1 MITIYTIFFVVT
13 TLISFFVAFFAWQR
27 KSVKSAKELTLLMI
41 GAGIWTF
48 FVMFETAAT
57 SVAEKSFWSGF
68 EYIGGLSTPILYL
81 IFVFRFTGNDKFIST
96 KYILP
101 LFIIPAITLV
111 LAITNE
117 KHHLIWTGFSSISEK
132 TNMMIYYHGI
142 GYWIGNV
149 AYSYLVFL
157 LASVLLLKYILTQ
170 VSVFRL
176 QGIFVLIAGLCP
188 WIFSLVYIS
197 GINIVPGLNITPASI
212 ILTGSLFAFAI
223 FYTRILD
230 LVPVARKMLVETM
243 PYGILVLDNQNRIQD
258 INGVG
263 LSFLG
268 ILNKNVIGFP
278 VESTAALYTDLMYAA
293 LRSDSID
300 KIKINHA
307 NGFKIFSINK
317 YAIEKTQGSRL
328 IVLNDITKHILA
340 EEEIKQKNEELQKVN
355 AEKDKFFSIIS
366 HDLKSP
372 FHGMLGLLES
382 LANDYSDFSEDE
394 RKIIIQSSH
403 HSAAKA
409 YKLLNELLE
418 WSRLQNNK
426 VEIKKETVNLK
437 EIIQGNIDV
446 LGSAAEKK
454 EISILNKINQ
464 NTFATLDVNSINT
477 VVRNL
482 LNNAIK
488 FTRTGGSIEIS
499 VEQFESSFELSVAD
513 TGVGMSDETIS
524 KLFRL
529 DESITMPGTNNE
541 KGTGLGLTICNDIVK
556 LNGWKMTLES
566 QLGKGTTFRVLL
578 PIINNEDTNTLK

>member
-1 MITIYTIFFVVT
+1 
-13 TLISFFVAFFAWQR
+13 
-27 KSVKSAKELTLLMI
+27 
-41 GAGIWTF
+41 
-48 FVMFETAAT
+48 
-57 SVAEKSFWSGF
+57 
-68 EYIGGLSTPILYL
+68 
-81 IFVFRFTGNDKFIST
+81 
-96 KYILP
+96 
-101 LFIIPAITLV
+101 
-111 LAITNE
+111 
-117 KHHLIWTGFSSISEK
+117 
-132 TNMMIYYHGI
+132 
-142 GYWIGNV
+142 
-149 AYSYLVFL
+149 
-157 LASVLLLKYILTQ
+157 
-170 VSVFRL
+170 
-176 QGIFVLIAGLCP
+176 
-188 WIFSLVYIS
+188 
-197 GINIVPGLNITPASI
+197 
-212 ILTGSLFAFAI
+212 
-223 FYTRILD
+223 
-230 LVPVARKMLVETM
+230 MLVETM

-263 LSFLG
+263 MSFLG

-278 VESTAALYTDLMYAA
+278 VESSGVLYKDLLNAALKG
-293 LRSDSID
+293 DSID
-300 KIKINHA
+300 RIKIKHA

-328 IVLNDITKHILA
+328 IVINDITKHILA

-372 FHGMLGLLES
+372 FNGMLGLLES
-382 LANDYSDFSEDE
+382 LANDYSDFSEEE

-403 HSAAKA
+403 QSAAKA

-426 VEIKKETVNLK
+426 VEIKKEKVNLK

-446 LGSAAEKK
+446 LGSAAIKK
-454 EISILNKINQ
+454 EISIISKIKRD
-464 NTFATLDVNSINT
+464 TFITLDVNSINT

-488 FTRTGGSIEIS
+488 FTPTGGSIEIS
-499 VEQFESSFELSVAD
+499 VEQSESNFVLSIAD

-529 DESITMPGTNNE
+529 DENITMPGTNNE

-578 PIINNEDTNTLK
+578 PLVKHEGNNTP